1 MTAIIKHHVG
11 LFQTD
16 ISRLIRCFYDQL
28 FQLKPMSPKCGPNI
42 LKNFSKLSEL
52 HLIFLRLNH
61 LFLDANQLELL
72 YLGSKILRT
81 YAAPKT
87 VKNKLSM

>member
-42 LKNFSKLSEL
+42 RKNFSK
-52 HLIFLRLNH
+52 I
-61 LFLDANQLELL
+61 
-72 YLGSKILRT
+72 I
-81 YAAPKT
+81 
-87 VKNKLSM
+87 